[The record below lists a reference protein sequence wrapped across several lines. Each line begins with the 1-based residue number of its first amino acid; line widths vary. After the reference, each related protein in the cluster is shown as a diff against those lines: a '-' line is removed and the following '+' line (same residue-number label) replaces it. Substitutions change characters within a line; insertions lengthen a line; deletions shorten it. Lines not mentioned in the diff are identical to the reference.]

1 MNSSLNVRCRNL
13 FVILLL
19 GASFAVARP
28 AAGLAGNE
36 AERAAAL
43 LPA

>member
-13 FVILLL
+13 SFILLL
-19 GASFAVARP
+19 GAAFAVARL
-28 AAGLAGNE
+28 AAGLAGSQ